1 LVNTQ
6 NNITNHL
13 SRNYIIALF
22 PIFNIDV
29 SMYHLLVK
37 ILGRRLRNPAIGR
50 NKKINDNVI
59 LPFDSIDIN
68 IIRELLTK
76 ADIRSADIASKYKI
90 PISTIQRRRKRLVD
104 SILEKKFLL
113 DITKTGLRSG
123 MILANVERGKDK
135 EVAKMILERHKSNV
149 ISSSIRIND
158 QNNVI
163 AEIIYDNSSELH
175 NILEQVKES
184 PYVSSAT
191 WSELVEIVGN
201 NDAPIIAALSR

>member
-1 LVNTQ
+1 MGRK
-6 NNITNHL
+6 L
-13 SRNYIIALF
+13 S
-22 PIFNIDV
+22 
-29 SMYHLLVK
+29 
-37 ILGRRLRNPAIGR
+37 NPAIGS
-50 NKKINDNVI
+50 NKTNNKDSQIFR
-59 LPFDSIDIN
+59 FDSIDIN
-68 IIRELLTK
+68 IIRELLAK
-76 ADIRSADIASKYKI
+76 ADIKSVDIASKYKV

-104 SILEKKFLL
+104 SILEKKYLI
-113 DITKTGLRSG
+113 DITKRDLRTGI
-123 MILANVERGKDK
+123 ILANVKRGKAK

-191 WSELVEIVGN
+191 WSELVEVIGN